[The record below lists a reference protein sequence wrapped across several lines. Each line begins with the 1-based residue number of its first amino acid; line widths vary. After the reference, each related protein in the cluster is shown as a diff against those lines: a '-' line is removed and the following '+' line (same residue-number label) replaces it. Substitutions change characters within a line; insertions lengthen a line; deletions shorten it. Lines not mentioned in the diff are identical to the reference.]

1 MEYKQATLVNWR
13 NEDEDEEKKQQT
25 HTRSEFISWQTDHEP
40 YGLFCHRFII
50 IMDGKVSET

>member
-1 MEYKQATLVNWR
+1 MKMKK
-13 NEDEDEEKKQQT
+13 KKQQT